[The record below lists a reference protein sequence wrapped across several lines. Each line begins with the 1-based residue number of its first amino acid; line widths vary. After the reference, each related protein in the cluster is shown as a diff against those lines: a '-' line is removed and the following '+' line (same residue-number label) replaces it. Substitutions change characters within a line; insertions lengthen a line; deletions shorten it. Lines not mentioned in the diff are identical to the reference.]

1 MNLIKKKE
9 TSSKF
14 KKIIENKEKAIKSKE
29 KAENK
34 KQEIEKIQISID
46 EKTKK
51 VEYELNSVKMK
62 VTRTAIGNLTQK
74 SLDILKDLKKN

>member
-29 KAENK
+29 KQKIKNK
-34 KQEIEKIQISID
+34 K
-46 EKTKK
+46 
-51 VEYELNSVKMK
+51 
-62 VTRTAIGNLTQK
+62 
-74 SLDILKDLKKN
+74 